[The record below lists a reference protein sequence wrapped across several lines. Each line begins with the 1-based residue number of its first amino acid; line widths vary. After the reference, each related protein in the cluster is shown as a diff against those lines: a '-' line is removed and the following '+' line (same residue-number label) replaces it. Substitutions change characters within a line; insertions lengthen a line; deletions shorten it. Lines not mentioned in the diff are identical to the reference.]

1 MVGLKIP
8 ELPGGEGAPCDLT
21 AICTVGRAASVGTGL
36 PPHMHIHAPQSGAC
50 MRTFLDMDC
59 GLTSAAE
66 MAQEH
71 EGLPQGPEDME
82 AQGGYMT

>member
-1 MVGLKIP
+1 MWGQ
-8 ELPGGEGAPCDLT
+8 AWT
-21 AICTVGRAASVGTGL
+21 
-36 PPHMHIHAPQSGAC
+36 PHPHTRTWQWTQSGAC

-82 AQGGYMT
+82 AQGGHVT